1 MDQYHEPDAVRRDA
15 QELVLFQ
22 HANLDGSVK
31 LMGRCDWTVQR
42 SHDCILNSK
51 DLRAPAETNTLVR
64 IT

>member
-31 LMGRCDWTVQR
+31 LMGRCDWTV
-42 SHDCILNSK
+42 
-51 DLRAPAETNTLVR
+51 
-64 IT
+64 